1 MHSVERGS
9 RTWRTLSQTLG
20 ASLAPQAPFC
30 WSRSLVLSPASF
42 GAALHS
48 FHSPKVSRRRLV
60 IDLFTL
66 WPISIDTRHSS
77 LVTHLC
83 PGVSAIANP
92 QLPFFHSRSYSYSHP
107 SIHYSLLSLFN
118 TTEIVSTCFYL
129 DLKTNP
135 RWLVSLRLFVTSRH
149 VSLDRGYTTPATDT
163 PHAICMDSYVWFS
176 SS

>member
-1 MHSVERGS
+1 MARALGAHSVK
-9 RTWRTLSQTLG
+9 LSEPPWLPKLPFVGLG
-20 ASLAPQAPFC
+20 PWSLVPPHLAPRC
-30 WSRSLVLSPASF
+30 T
-42 GAALHS
+42 
-48 FHSPKVSRRRLV
+48 
-60 IDLFTL
+60 LFTRPRYRAAVWSL
-66 WPISIDTRHSS
+66 TCSHFGPSPST